1 MNNIE
6 RQKPNI
12 ETAAIDET
20 EVVIESLKWEQAK
33 LDKLLET
40 IPREAETSSNIILAK
55 ANEIIAS
62 LHAYFD
68 LNPDIG
74 KKVYR
79 EGGFLDRIQQIK
91 NKIKNIVDGVSQE
104 ILDYEID
111 GIIREATFLH
121 KKPEDIPGKYKN
133 IEINQKHISQYS
145 RDEMEEGILNFTSD
159 KLKNIIQNLSEEE
172 IRRHPQLI
180 EMAKNN
186 LHSILSDILRQPN
199 NAYSISSNS
208 KYIYQY
214 KDFFQSKPVIFD
226 ELWKDPTIAQLQ
238 KDIFKNYLGGEGG
251 AVNFISDRSS
261 SNPQEN
267 IHRVIDILHIDTA
280 QAKQLSMEILKEQGR
295 LLREDGDN
303 VCYYIGNKNDKYII
317 DTINLDQDELFKIAL
332 SRIKMAVFNPGGSQ
346 KRDIIES
353 LGEDLNLSDEDRK
366 IFIERNK
373 EDLKDI
379 IYTGLINP
387 EGERSRYRVSINGDI
402 ERYNLQFP
410 GLDLTIEELK
420 IKYTESSELQAA
432 VIEGI
437 AKGLVDGSYEGTN
450 YVLKIQ
456 EELSIPL
463 ERIQSPEIQKA
474 AIEGIIILLRTG
486 QSYEVKEIRDKFGV
500 SVDLLK
506 SEERV
511 QKAAIEGIII
521 LLRTGKGD
529 AAKEIR
535 DGFGASE
542 EKFQEIKTR
551 LEERKKSIEM
561 AGDFSEMIDNNFLD
575 LLYTEEQESNLDSNE
590 KREIISYLS
599 DFMRKNHFRD
609 KGRTIITL
617 MMAKEGGKIST
628 EEPLAIWEVL
638 EKVKVQ
644 IEQYESIIQQGYSNN
659 VPSGIRTSIGME
671 YEVTG
676 GVAQEYSNQNYSS
689 YKDDVELLSQY
700 AYIGQG
706 ADAHHEFAFQPTD
719 NPYLVILELKLLQ
732 DLGFIDLN
740 FNEYTKAARGYH
752 ITLGGEVG
760 MSPEVHTYF
769 LQSMLSCSNFLGINA
784 GKNVA
789 RIKGI
794 YEQGNDHNH
803 RSLFSSELKPM
814 AEFKSFS
821 CDKFEMFE
829 RAILTSHNATVAIQA
844 VNKYTKIDSF
854 EEIDQLRPNF
864 PQNSELFYSQL
875 QTSGLLK
882 EEIKNLRIREIIF
895 SWFQLQ
901 VESLNLIEDHNQN
914 FLDNETIGYF
924 DENNDWVEAEDFAKR
939 NNRLE
944 FENYLNRVNKIRGK
958 QNQRPYSNLEEYFQE
973 LQVSP

>member
-1 MNNIE
+1 M
-6 RQKPNI
+6 
-12 ETAAIDET
+12 
-20 EVVIESLKWEQAK
+20 
-33 LDKLLET
+33 
-40 IPREAETSSNIILAK
+40 
-55 ANEIIAS
+55 
-62 LHAYFD
+62 
-68 LNPDIG
+68 
-74 KKVYR
+74 
-79 EGGFLDRIQQIK
+79 
-91 NKIKNIVDGVSQE
+91 
-104 ILDYEID
+104 
-111 GIIREATFLH
+111 
-121 KKPEDIPGKYKN
+121 
-133 IEINQKHISQYS
+133 
-145 RDEMEEGILNFTSD
+145 
-159 KLKNIIQNLSEEE
+159 
-172 IRRHPQLI
+172 
-180 EMAKNN
+180 
-186 LHSILSDILRQPN
+186 
-199 NAYSISSNS
+199 
-208 KYIYQY
+208 
-214 KDFFQSKPVIFD
+214 
-226 ELWKDPTIAQLQ
+226 
-238 KDIFKNYLGGEGG
+238 
-251 AVNFISDRSS
+251 
-261 SNPQEN
+261 
-267 IHRVIDILHIDTA
+267 
-280 QAKQLSMEILKEQGR
+280 
-295 LLREDGDN
+295 
-303 VCYYIGNKNDKYII
+303 
-317 DTINLDQDELFKIAL
+317 
-332 SRIKMAVFNPGGSQ
+332 
-346 KRDIIES
+346 
-353 LGEDLNLSDEDRK
+353 
-366 IFIERNK
+366 
-373 EDLKDI
+373 
-379 IYTGLINP
+379 
-387 EGERSRYRVSINGDI
+387 
-402 ERYNLQFP
+402 
-410 GLDLTIEELK
+410 
-420 IKYTESSELQAA
+420 
-432 VIEGI
+432 
-437 AKGLVDGSYEGTN
+437 
-450 YVLKIQ
+450 
-456 EELSIPL
+456 
-463 ERIQSPEIQKA
+463 
-474 AIEGIIILLRTG
+474 
-486 QSYEVKEIRDKFGV
+486 
-500 SVDLLK
+500 
-506 SEERV
+506 
-511 QKAAIEGIII
+511 
-521 LLRTGKGD
+521 RTGKGD

-535 DGFGASE
+535 DEFGASE

-575 LLYTEEQESNLDSNE
+575 LLDTEEQESNLDSNE

-689 YKDDVELLSQY
+689 YKDDVKLLSQY

-740 FNEYTKAARGYH
+740 FNEYTQAARGYH

-760 MSPEVHTYF
+760 MRPEVHTYF

-829 RAILTSHNATVAIQA
+829 RAILTSHNATIAIQA
-844 VNKYTKIDSF
+844 VNKYTNIDSF

-973 LQVSP
+973 LQVSPEGFFSQLYPGLINTFKNINNLSLKTGEVTEGVTDEIAFDRANLGSTMITKIGNKIEDLPGYPNKPEEMSIFDRNGMIRGGYYAFQGFSEKMITHKAQTLLLEFNRRMSQIINQKEVNTTNFSNIEADNYDSAA